1 MIYCKNWVKI
11 HYQKGIVYMM
21 TIFFMFFTLFLIF
34 YGLNYIGQKLIAKE
48 YPMNHGLIVT
58 LSAVEG
64 ILVFVIVGVNAKFP
78 FLFTVLMAV
87 HI

>member
-1 MIYCKNWVKI
+1 
-11 HYQKGIVYMM
+11 MM

-34 YGLNYIGQKLIAKE
+34 YSLNYIGQKLIAKE
-48 YPMNHGLIVT
+48 YPMNHRLIVT

-78 FLFTVLMAV
+78 FLFTVLMSV
-87 HI
+87 HF

>member
-1 MIYCKNWVKI
+1 
-11 HYQKGIVYMM
+11 MM
-21 TIFFMFFTLFLIF
+21 TILYMFFLLFFIF

-48 YPMNHGLIVT
+48 YPMNHGVIVT

-78 FLFTVLMAV
+78 FL
-87 HI
+87 

>member
-1 MIYCKNWVKI
+1 
-11 HYQKGIVYMM
+11 
-21 TIFFMFFTLFLIF
+21 
-34 YGLNYIGQKLIAKE
+34 
-48 YPMNHGLIVT
+48 MNHGLIVT